1 MVVPMSTATTP
12 ATKITPATSAAP
24 DVDSAAGVLPRH
36 VAIIM
41 DGNNRWAKKH
51 GLPGPEGHKAG
62 EVAVRKIVEHS
73 ARRGLDV
80 LTVFAFSS
88 ENWRRPEAEV
98 STLMSLFLQALA
110 KKVPELHDNGIRLR
124 FIGNL
129 EQFSPA
135 LCQGMHD
142 AMTLTAGNTRMTL
155 VIAVNY
161 GGQWDMAH
169 AAQQLAAEVAAGR
182 LAPADITP
190 ERMGHFVQMADLP
203 PVDLLIR
210 TGGEMRISNFLL
222 WQSAYAEFFF
232 TDALWPDFSAAELD
246 RALAEY
252 AGRQRR
258 FGRTAEQVEAIVRP

>member
-1 MVVPMSTATTP
+1 MVSAP
-12 ATKITPATSAAP
+12 ASSSAAP
-24 DVDSAAGVLPRH
+24 DIGSVSGDLPRH

-41 DGNNRWAKKH
+41 DGNNRWAKRR

-62 EVAVRKIVEHS
+62 EAAVHRIVEHA
-73 ARRGLDV
+73 ARTGIEV

-88 ENWRRPEAEV
+88 ENWRRPEKEV
-98 STLMSLFLQALA
+98 AALMGLFLQALTG
-110 KKVPELHDNGIRLR
+110 KVPELHENGIRVR
-124 FIGNL
+124 FIGDL
-129 EQFSPA
+129 SRFAPDLQA
-135 LCQGMHD
+135 GMAD
-142 AMTLTAGNTRMTL
+142 AETLTRGNVRMTL

-169 AAQQLAAEVAAGR
+169 AAQKLAAEVAAGR
-182 LAPADITP
+182 LAPAEITP

-222 WQSAYAEFFF
+222 WQTAYAEFFF
-232 TDALWPDFSAAELD
+232 TDALWPDFDAAELD
-246 RALAEY
+246 RALADY

-258 FGRTAEQVEAIVRP
+258 FGRTSEQVEAVQR